1 MDRNQLIGMALITV
15 MFIAYMYFFKP
26 EAPVSNSQIQDSAL
40 VVTRRDMPTET
51 TGLDSARK
59 AALQLRL
66 GTLSVAAEGDEELTI
81 LENDDIQ
88 VTFSN
93 KGGSVSKVLL
103 KHYFTPDKQPLYLVT
118 PDNSTTTLKVN
129 TERGVVDLKTLFYTP
144 LIEKKGDS
152 TAITYRISLGEN
164 QHITQRYVFPPKGYT
179 IGYNMVMEGVDRL
192 IENEPVKFSWTTN
205 QPNVEPDLKMNRERT
220 TVNYYTPEDG
230 FDHLTEASSSK
241 EAETINMPIKWVGL
255 KQKFFTSAIIAER
268 SFENGYVESSVPDN
282 DSVVKVLK
290 TDLQI
295 PIGDIKTGKAEF
307 KYFFGPNHFQ
317 TMKPIA
323 EDFHKNVNLG
333 WPVINAFNRFIVI
346 PTFNFLDYL
355 FGHMIW
361 KYGYIIIILGILIK
375 LILLP
380 LSFKSYMAMAKMK
393 VLKPELD
400 VIKEKYGDDM
410 QKIQTEQMALYSK
423 VGINPLSGCI
433 PILLSMPVLL
443 AMFSFFPNSIE
454 LRQEAFLWAPDLS
467 TYDAPIKLPFHI
479 PFYGAHVSIFTLL
492 MTLST
497 LAYTHFNNQMST
509 QTGPM
514 KSITYIMPVV
524 FMFVLNSFPAGLS
537 FYYFIANILTIG
549 QQFIIKRFVDED
561 KLRVAMEENRKKHA
575 TAGGKK
581 GGKFMDRV
589 QEAMKAREEMLK
601 QQKNK
606 GGNQKD

>member
-15 MFIAYMYFFKP
+15 MFVAYMYFFKP
-26 EAPVSNSQIQDSAL
+26 EVPVSDSKIQDSAI
-40 VVTRRDMPTET
+40 VVAPEKTSNAPNTYE
-51 TGLDSARK
+51 LDSARK

-66 GTLSVAAEGDEELTI
+66 GALAIAAEGNEELTV
-81 LENDDIQ
+81 LENDDVQ
-88 VTFSN
+88 VTFSS
-93 KGGSVSKVLL
+93 KGGNINKVLL
-103 KHYFTPDKQPLYLVT
+103 KKYFTPDKNPLYLIT
-118 PDNSTTTLKVN
+118 PENSVTTLKVN
-129 TERGVVDLKTLFYTP
+129 TERGMVDLKTLFYTP
-144 LIEKKGDS
+144 VVEKKGDS
-152 TAITYRISLGEN
+152 TIVLYRIDLGEN

-179 IGYNMVMEGVDRL
+179 VDYDFEIAGSDR
-192 IENEPVKFSWTTN
+192 IVENEAVKFSWTTY

-220 TVNYYTPEDG
+220 TVNFYTSEDG
-230 FDHLTEASSSK
+230 FDNLTEASNSK
-241 EAETINMPIKWVGL
+241 ESETINTPVKWIGL
-255 KQKFFTSAIIAER
+255 KQKFFTSAIIAQR
-268 SFENGYVESSVPDN
+268 SFENGYVESSVPEN

-290 TDLQI
+290 ADLLI

-307 KYFFGPNHFQ
+307 MYFFGPNHFQ

-346 PTFNFLDYL
+346 PTFNFLDYI
-355 FGHMIW
+355 FGHMEW
-361 KYGYIIIILGILIK
+361 KYGFIIVILGILIK

-380 LSFKSYMAMAKMK
+380 LSFKSYIAMAKMK

-433 PILLSMPVLL
+433 PVLLSMPVLL

-467 TYDAPIKLPFHI
+467 TYDAPIKLPFTI

-537 FYYFIANILTIG
+537 FYYFVSNILTIG

-581 GGKFMDRV
+581 GSKFMDRV

-601 QQKNK
+601 QQKQK
-606 GGNQKD
+606 GKE